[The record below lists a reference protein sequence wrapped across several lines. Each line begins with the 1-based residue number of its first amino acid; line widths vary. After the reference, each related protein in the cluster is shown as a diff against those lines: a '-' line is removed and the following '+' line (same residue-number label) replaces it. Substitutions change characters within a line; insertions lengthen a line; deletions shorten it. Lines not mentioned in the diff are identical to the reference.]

1 MKLSARDAAAWF
13 RAPDPNTPAA
23 LICGDDAMRVA
34 TRRQEVVARLIG
46 PEGEGEMRLTRIQG
60 AELRKDPAL
69 LLDSLKAQG
78 FFPGAR
84 VTLVEDATDGLA
96 PTIAAGLGEW
106 AKGDACLIVTAG
118 SLTSR
123 SPLRKLFEGHKSAVS
138 IVIYDDPPG
147 SEEIAALLKAAGI
160 ERVEPE
166 ARAALTDLSKA
177 LDPGAFRQTIEKLG
191 LYKRGDD
198 TGLSPSDIAACAPQ
212 SSEADPGDLLRIV
225 TDGQRDEIAG
235 VLRRLYAQ
243 GTGPVAICIAAMR
256 HFRQL
261 HQIASDPGGPAQ
273 GVAKLRPPLFGPRRD
288 NAVRQASK
296 WGTDRLETALV
307 LLIDTDLQ
315 LRSASLAPQ
324 QALVERM
331 LIRLAMTVR
340 R

>member
-23 LICGDDAMRVA
+23 LICGEDVMRVA
-34 TRRQEVVARLIG
+34 TRRQEVVAKLIG

-60 AELRKDPAL
+60 ADLRKDPSL

-84 VTLVEDATDGLA
+84 VTLLEDATDGLA
-96 PTIAAGLGEW
+96 KTIATALDDW
-106 AKGDACLIVTAG
+106 SRGDACLIVTAG
-118 SLTSR
+118 GLTAR
-123 SPLRKLFEGHKSAVS
+123 STLRKLFEGHKSAVS
-138 IVIYDDPPG
+138 IVLYDDPPG
-147 SEEIAALLKAAGI
+147 SEEIAALLKTAGI
-160 ERVEPE
+160 EQIEPE
-166 ARAALTDLSKA
+166 GRAALGDLSRS

-191 LYKRGDD
+191 LYKRGDG
-198 TGLSPSDIAACAPQ
+198 TALGPADIAACAPQ
-212 SSEADPGDLLRIV
+212 SSDADPGDLLTVV
-225 TDGQRDEIAG
+225 TEGKRDEIAG
-235 VLRRLYAQ
+235 ILRRLYAQ
-243 GTGPVAICIAAMR
+243 GTGPVAICIAALR

-261 HQIASDPGGPAQ
+261 HQISSDPGGPAQ

-288 NAVRQASK
+288 LAVRQASR
-296 WGTDRLETALV
+296 WGTERLETALG

-315 LRSASLAPQ
+315 LRSASNAPQ

-331 LIRLAMTVR
+331 LIRLAMMAR